1 MDSYYFRVTFLTR
14 KKTSCMMTNH
24 PLNML
29 QQHLT
34 KVMLQDVSQLINIFR
49 TRILFYHA
57 FFNTDLFL
65 KYKET
70 MGTL

>member
-1 MDSYYFRVTFLTR
+1 
-14 KKTSCMMTNH
+14 MTNH

-70 MGTL
+70 MGTLWSTRLNPVSRSLKDVHP